1 MKNIIESSILLV
13 LLTLVLLT
21 NSAVQAANNNKSYA
35 PIQYSIY
42 SVQDA
47 LTFRLT
53 IDNEESKVISV
64 KIYNENGLLVYT
76 DKITKSGVSAKTYDM
91 TTQGAGI
98 YNVELS
104 VNGFKSIEM
113 VKVGL
118 PQIKKTI
125 SGKLLTDFTS
135 EIEKNAIQGT
145 DTMLNAFSESDL
157 TILIEE
163 NASKQR

>member
-1 MKNIIESSILLV
+1 MKTIIKSSILLV
-13 LLTLVLLT
+13 LLTLVLFT
-21 NSAVQAANNNKSYA
+21 NSAVQAANNNSYA

-53 IDNEESKVISV
+53 INNEESKVISV
-64 KIYNENGLLVYT
+64 KIYNENGVLVYT

-118 PQIKKTI
+118 PQAKKTI
-125 SGKLLTDFTS
+125 AGKLMTDFTS
-135 EIEKNAIQGT
+135 EIEKNANQGI
-145 DTMLNAFSESDL
+145 DTMLDNFSENSL
-157 TILIEE
+157 TTLIEE